1 MFSVKPGFTDCT
13 LDQLPLREV
22 ESARVINANDH
33 ANKLTYNP
41 TPKMIYIRRKS
52 RGIEKQYRY
61 KVSEPHSNSQYN
73 IL

>member
-1 MFSVKPGFTDCT
+1 MIIVIPRFADCT

-22 ESARVINANDH
+22 DNARVINANDH

-61 KVSEPHSNSQYN
+61 KVSQPHRIYF
-73 IL
+73 